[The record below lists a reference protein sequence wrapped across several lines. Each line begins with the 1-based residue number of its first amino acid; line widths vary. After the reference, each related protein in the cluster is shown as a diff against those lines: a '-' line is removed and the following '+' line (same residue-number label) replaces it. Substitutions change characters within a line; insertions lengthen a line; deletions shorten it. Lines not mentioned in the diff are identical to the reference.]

1 MTNLYSLYPL
11 AYIYAINLIQDEN
24 ISEHN
29 NFIKLALWESLRIDS
44 LLSKSNLV
52 VFVRTRINIK
62 TKLPKTTSFR
72 HVLFDDFISQLWRVY
87 MLFFDDKSNF
97 KDVVNNLNY
106 EDRKDYKRLNVVLS
120 RNKSTIN
127 NIN

>member
-1 MTNLYSLYPL
+1 
-11 AYIYAINLIQDEN
+11 
-24 ISEHN
+24 
-29 NFIKLALWESLRIDS
+29 
-44 LLSKSNLV
+44 
-52 VFVRTRINIK
+52 
-62 TKLPKTTSFR
+62 
-72 HVLFDDFISQLWRVY
+72 